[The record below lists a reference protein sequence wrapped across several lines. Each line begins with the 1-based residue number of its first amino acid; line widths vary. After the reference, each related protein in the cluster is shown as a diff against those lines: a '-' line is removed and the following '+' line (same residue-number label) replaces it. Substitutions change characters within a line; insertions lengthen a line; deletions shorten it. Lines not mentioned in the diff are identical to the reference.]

1 MKYNKF
7 YRLVRRG
14 LITDAGLDKALEE
27 SRSAGTAVEDVLL
40 KSGIPRHELLLS
52 LSEHYNLPFVEYDED
67 LVISREITRDLD
79 LEELKELLWV
89 PVSVGHGSAEVIAYD
104 LESPELVSHIRNTL
118 GVDDIRFTFA
128 LPADIVRI
136 IENHQDV
143 NPGFP
148 PCAGRTPLAKTRTF
162 LANRRSLFACRRT
175 WFAKGRTGLAFLR
188 TGISFITVS
197 MLIARVFGLGYLL
210 IIEAPLLTS
219 GLVMVVDGILWYLP
233 ARKAGAKFRSCASTV
248 PTWGTT
254 VLKTEN
260 PGPDP
265 DFVRTGPVPGADKLR
280 SHWDN
285 LSPVMRRRYLASDRT
300 DLAEER
306 TVLACFRTNMARART
321 GLAFARTGFAFSGV
335 GIAMLRR
342 FHEGPWNIFDFTL
355 IITGVL
361 MVMEGFYWY
370 FPGRRAGEQGDKSV
384 RAAGEKATI
393 WDFVFPPEHK
403 HPEPSDMGFLG
414 ALSMRASYSP
424 GIWGTTGHALERT
437 LLADRRNVMARL
449 RTVMARSRTGLAFIR
464 TGMSLSAVGAGLL
477 VYFGA
482 GNGIWTLFESALVVV
497 GLLFITDGLYWHL
510 PAEKTRKQL
519 PYCFGGME
527 IAVPDYGVPNVYWGK
542 TVFEH
547 DDV

>member
-1 MKYNKF
+1 MKYSKF

-14 LITDAGLDKALEE
+14 LVTDASLDKAMEE
-27 SRSAGTAVEDVLL
+27 STSAGVAVEEVLL

-67 LVISREITRDLD
+67 LVISREITRGLD
-79 LEELKELLWV
+79 LEALKVRLWV

-104 LESPELVSHIRNTL
+104 PDSPELAGNIRNTL
-118 GVDDIRFTFA
+118 GVENIRFAFA
-128 LPADIVRI
+128 LPSDITRI

-162 LANRRSLFACRRT
+162 LANRRSLYACRRT

-188 TGISFITVS
+188 TGLSFITIS
-197 MLIARVFGLGYLL
+197 MLLARVFGLGYLA
-210 IIEAPLLTS
+210 IIEAPLLAA

-233 ARKAGAKFRSCASTV
+233 ARRVGARDAVCSSTA

-265 DFVRTGPVPGADKLR
+265 AFVRTGPVPGADVLR
-280 SHWDN
+280 GQWEN

-306 TVLACFRTNMARART
+306 TVLACFRTNMAKART
-321 GLAFARTGFAFSGV
+321 GLAFARTGFAFTGV
-335 GIAMLRR
+335 GIAMLRQ
-342 FHEGPWNIFDFTL
+342 FHGGPWNAFDAAL
-355 IITGVL
+355 ILAGVL

-370 FPGRRAGEQGDKSV
+370 FPGRKAGEQGDLSV
-384 RAAGEKATI
+384 KAAGERASI
-393 WDFVFPPEHK
+393 WDFVLPPAHK
-403 HPEPSDMGFLG
+403 HPEPAELYLG
-414 ALSMRASYSP
+414 ALSMKASYSP

-482 GNGIWTLFESALVVV
+482 GYGVWTLFESALVLA
-497 GLLFITDGLYWHL
+497 GLLFIADGLYWHL
-510 PAEKTRKQL
+510 PAEKTRRQL

-527 IAVPDYGVPNVYWGK
+527 IAIPDYGVPNVLWGK